1 MLAVRDLRLH
11 NKRLHQQV
19 KQTLDC
25 FDWEALVLHIIIG
38 FLGSV
43 ITILWLLHRL
53 AEMGIDL
60 GGLNPWL
67 WQRRRKWRN
76 LHVENP
82 IFRID
87 SPMEAT
93 ALLVTALA
101 KADGE
106 MSSVEK
112 KEVLS
117 IFESEFSL
125 SKRDAAGLLIS
136 SNYLLAKGDEVRS
149 NLRAVLKP
157 SLEEFKPEQLS
168 SALELIE
175 RIAEVDGPTTDMQH
189 DILDE
194 AAAILNE
201 KLGSKGKWD

>member
-1 MLAVRDLRLH
+1 M
-11 NKRLHQQV
+11 
-19 KQTLDC
+19 
-25 FDWEALVLHIIIG
+25 HIIIG
-38 FLGSV
+38 FLGSI

-76 LHVENP
+76 LYEGDP

-117 IFESEFSL
+117 IFESEFGL

-136 SNYLLAKGDEVRS
+136 SVYLLGNGDEVRS
-149 NLRAVLKP
+149 NLSAVLKP
-157 SLEEFKPEQLS
+157 SLEEFKPKQLS
-168 SALELIE
+168 SALELFI
-175 RIAEVDGPTTDMQH
+175 RVAEADDPATDMQR
-189 DILDE
+189 DILDKAE
-194 AAAILNE
+194 TILNA
-201 KLGSKGKWD
+201 KLAPKGEWD

>member
-1 MLAVRDLRLH
+1 M
-11 NKRLHQQV
+11 
-19 KQTLDC
+19 
-25 FDWEALVLHIIIG
+25 HIIIG

-117 IFESEFSL
+117 IFESGFSL

-157 SLEEFKPEQLS
+157 SLDEFKPEQLS
-168 SALELIE
+168 SALELLE
-175 RIAEVDGPTTDMQH
+175 RIAKVDGPTTDMQH

-201 KLGSKGKWD
+201 KLGPKGKWD